1 MGLAEGLV
9 AALAAAGSAAV
20 GGISAIQQSSQQ
32 KDARQS
38 AREAANQQAIQLRAA
53 AKQERDERIR
63 RLQTAQGRTLALT
76 AASGGVAGT
85 GELLLGQLVRDAQAD
100 LATSS
105 ANARN
110 RAGANQSQLD
120 ANLAS
125 IGRTNLGL
133 AAASTALGATQSYF
147 GAYQAATQIN
157 TALTPTPPAQT
168 GTGMAHSLALRSGDI
183 TR

>member
-1 MGLAEGLV
+1 MGIDPVTIGAIV
-9 AALAAAGSAAV
+9 AAASATAGGVAAV
-20 GGISAIQQSSQQ
+20 QQYSQQ

-38 AREAANQQAIQLRAA
+38 ASDAAKEQARQLRSAA
-53 AKQERDERIR
+53 AQERNDRIK
-63 RLQTAQGRTLALT
+63 RLQIAQGRTLALT

-105 ANARN
+105 ANSAN
-110 RAGANQSQLD
+110 RLAANSAQRD

-133 AAASTALGATQSYF
+133 SAASTALGAGQTYL
-147 GAYQAATQIN
+147 GTYQAATQIN
-157 TALTPTPPAQT
+157 SALSTPPPPPQ
-168 GTGMAHSLALRSGDI
+168 GMAASLGLRSGDI